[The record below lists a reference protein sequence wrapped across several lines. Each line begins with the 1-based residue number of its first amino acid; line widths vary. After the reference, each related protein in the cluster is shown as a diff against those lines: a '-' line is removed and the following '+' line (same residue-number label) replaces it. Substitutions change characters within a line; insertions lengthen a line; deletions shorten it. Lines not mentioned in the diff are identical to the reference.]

1 MRLKLERWGIE
12 VGIGGIIIRLVL
24 GDVFIRVPM
33 VGLLAWNS
41 FGFYMDKWSEAK
53 HDVVL

>member
-1 MRLKLERWGIE
+1 MVLKLERWGIE

-33 VGLLAWNS
+33 VGQLTWNS
-41 FGFYMDKWSEAK
+41 MGLSKDKWSDAT
-53 HDVVL
+53 HDPVL